1 MEMLECIK
9 TLRSISVYRDD
20 PVPEDVLTKILDMAR
35 WAPSGANSQPVEL
48 VVVRDRQARE
58 KMREMAKEIL
68 AMGNI
73 GSLDDLYGFMGETGT
88 LEMSAAPKVT
98 WDEYYNSPVM
108 VIVTANEDLRGT
120 EYEDFHHFTME
131 TQAPQATI
139 QTMRLAAHALGVG
152 SLWLKYFDP
161 ERLKPIFGIPRTQ
174 CVAGIVLLGYPKYVP
189 RAPELALSTD
199 PKLYPRRP
207 AEDMIHREGFDLER
221 WTHYQLHDPWRL
233 PRREFL
239 RTEKYARPT
248 RLPVGSSVGQVGGQ
262 PTGPQVG
269 PAAGK
274 AGE

>member
-1 MEMLECIK
+1 MEMLECIE

-20 PVPEDVLTKILDMAR
+20 PVPDDILTRILDMAR

-48 VVVRDRQARE
+48 VVVKDRRSRE
-58 KMREMAKEIL
+58 KIRDMAKEIL
-68 AMGNI
+68 AMGNV
-73 GSLDDLYGFMGETGT
+73 GGLDELYGFMEETGT
-88 LEMSAAPKVT
+88 LEASGAQKVT
-98 WDEYYNSPVM
+98 WDEYYNAPAM

-161 ERLKPIFGIPRTQ
+161 ERLKPLFGIPRTQ

-207 AEDMIHREGFDLER
+207 AEDMIHYDGFDLQR
-221 WTHYQLHDPWRL
+221 WTQYQLYDPWRL

-239 RTEKYARPT
+239 RTEKYVRPT
-248 RLPVGSSVGQVGGQ
+248 RLPVG
-262 PTGPQVG
+262 PAVG
-269 PAAGK
+269 PPIGGVMGK
-274 AGE
+274 AVE